1 MADTT
6 ISEVT
11 QELQARKDKIAGSG
25 PKADK
30 QAAKEK
36 AKLDQDVKA
45 VGIDA
50 IRVEIKRKKAERDLR
65 RKKRLEAETAHNTA
79 VNAAAAAN

>member
-30 QAAKEK
+30 QAAKERPNW
-36 AKLDQDVKA
+36 
-45 VGIDA
+45 
-50 IRVEIKRKKAERDLR
+50 IRMLKQ
-65 RKKRLEAETAHNTA
+65 
-79 VNAAAAAN
+79 